1 MLSFESDYIQGCHE
15 RILKALVASNYEKEP
30 GYGADSYS
38 HSAAEK
44 IKQAC
49 ECPEA
54 EVYFIAGGTQTNQL
68 VISTLLDSHEGVLAA
83 ATGHI
88 ACHEAGAIEYSGHK
102 VLELP
107 QKEGK
112 LCAKDLRDWVEL
124 FWADGNRD
132 HLVFPGMVYLSQPTE
147 YGTLYS
153 LKELL
158 DIRNICDA
166 FGLRLYIDG
175 ARLGYGLASACND
188 VSLPDLAR
196 LCDAF
201 YIGGTKVGAL
211 CGEALVFP
219 KGSPKHFLT
228 KVKQRGAMLAKGRL
242 IGIQFDTLFTD
253 DLYLK
258 ISRHAMTMAE
268 KLRDVFVEAGFPL
281 HMPLVSNQVFVVLS
295 TEERNVLAT
304 HLRFSFWEWLD
315 SEHCVVRLAA
325 SWATTEQEIEE
336 LRELLKQFKEEME
349 TLK

>member
-15 RILKALVASNYEKEP
+15 RILQALVASNYEREP

-38 HSAAEK
+38 RRAAEK
-44 IKQAC
+44 IRRAC
-49 ECPEA
+49 ECPKA
-54 EVYFIAGGTQTNQL
+54 EVFFIAGGTQTNQL

-112 LCAKDLRDWVEL
+112 ISARDLSSWLTE
-124 FWADGNRD
+124 FWMDQNRD

-153 LKELL
+153 LEELM

-166 FGLRLYIDG
+166 SGLRLYIDG

-196 LCDAF
+196 LCEAF

-219 KGSPKHFLT
+219 FGAPKQFLT

-242 IGIQFDTLFTD
+242 IGVQFDTLFTD

-258 ISRHAMTMAE
+258 ISQHAMAMAE
-268 KLRDVFVEAGFPL
+268 KLRDVFIEAGFTL
-281 HMPLVSNQVFVVLS
+281 HMPLVSNQIFIVL
-295 TEERNVLAT
+295 TMEQRNVLST
-304 HLRFSFWEWLD
+304 HLRFSFWERLD
-315 SEHCVVRLAA
+315 SEHCVIRVAA
-325 SWATTEQEIEE
+325 SWATTEQEVEE
-336 LRELLKQFKEEME
+336 LRAVLKEFKEEME
-349 TLK
+349 MLK